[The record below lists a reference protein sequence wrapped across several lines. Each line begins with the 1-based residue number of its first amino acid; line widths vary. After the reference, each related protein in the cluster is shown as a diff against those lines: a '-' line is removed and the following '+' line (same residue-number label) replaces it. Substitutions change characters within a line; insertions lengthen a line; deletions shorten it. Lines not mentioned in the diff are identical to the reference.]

1 MWMKSAFAHAILVIF
16 LLFDGLATDSLQLE
30 SYAQIFAGDLRE
42 FEPPDNSFSF
52 SSIGRPR
59 PGGHKLTTAAG
70 RTALASD
77 ILFYFVF
84 PYRLTPLPTHG
95 SKQSL
100 HRFDVILRI

>member
-16 LLFDGLATDSLQLE
+16 LLFEGLAMDSLQLE
-30 SYAQIFAGDLRE
+30 SYARIVAGDFRE

-59 PGGHKLTTAAG
+59 PGGHKLALAAG
-70 RTALASD
+70 RTALVSD
-77 ILFYFVF
+77 ILFQFSF
-84 PYRLTPLPTHG
+84 PYRLTPLPVHG